1 MNLFI
6 HFTFPSQS
14 PFLLSSKS
22 PPHYPLSHSPLS
34 FPLETLLREGRQPT
48 LAYQVLSGLNASS
61 LSEARKS
68 SLARGMR
75 SKGSQWSQRQH
86 PFQLL
91 GDPHEDQAARLL
103 QMCQWPRSSLH
114 MLFGCWFSLCEP
126 LWDQVSCLCRFS
138 CGAFDSSGSC
148 NPSPY
153 FCSLLFNIESFKLN
167 VEKGLNVYYLS
178 GRSRGL
184 DTDHV
189 S

>member
-75 SKGSQWSQRQH
+75 SKGSQWSQRQ
-86 PFQLL
+86 PPLQLL
-91 GDPHEDQAARLL
+91 GDPHEDQAAHLL
-103 QMCQWPRSSLH
+103 QMCRGPRSSPC
-114 MLFGCWFSLCEP
+114 MLFDWWFSLCEP
-126 LWDQVSCLCRFS
+126 LWAQVRSLCRTS
-138 CGAFDSSGSC
+138 CTVFDPSS
-148 NPSPY
+148 
-153 FCSLLFNIESFKLN
+153 
-167 VEKGLNVYYLS
+167 
-178 GRSRGL
+178 
-184 DTDHV
+184 
-189 S
+189 